1 MRRFFFTAKYIAV
14 NNQKI
19 VRLVLLMLL
28 SKNIMGLWCKSELRT
43 TLPFEVL
50 GLTFKV
56 QKTFNKTSFFI
67 FDILNHFLYLVDK
80 HKSEEFLVVFLI

>member
-1 MRRFFFTAKYIAV
+1 MRRFFFTSKYIAV
-14 NNQKI
+14 NNQMI

-28 SKNIMGLWCKSELRT
+28 SKNIVGLWCKSELRT

-56 QKTFNKTSFFI
+56 YKNFYKTAFFI
-67 FDILNHFLYLVDK
+67 FGR
-80 HKSEEFLVVFLI
+80 

>member
-19 VRLVLLMLL
+19 VHLVLLMLL
-28 SKNIMGLWCKSELRT
+28 SKNIVGLWCKSELRT

-56 QKTFNKTSFFI
+56 
-67 FDILNHFLYLVDK
+67 
-80 HKSEEFLVVFLI
+80 